1 MALHVFNLHNS
12 SNLHGW
18 KGQIHPS
25 YRSLNIWFQCQREYV
40 PSFVCYI
47 TETWAV
53 NTAAL
58 YKLEPW
64 IPSCSFQ
71 DRFKTMQQ
79 TSRSLT
85 NYICVPFGFKTPT
98 TVTIP
103 RKGGLTTTWC
113 SVSPRLWSWS
123 TLPIITT
130 AVLVMDLESFWAPQS
145 RETSHHLSPAWT
157 LSEAVKGIIS

>member
-103 RKGGLTTTWC
+103 RKGGLTTT
-113 SVSPRLWSWS
+113 
-123 TLPIITT
+123 T

-145 RETSHHLSPAWT
+145 RETSRHLSPAWT